1 MTWEDLLKQ
10 DAPLDATIRVGDYV
24 ETQRGG
30 FLGSKVTYRKG
41 IIKGIRI
48 AMSKNDPAGEN
59 NTAVD
64 VEEYDLSLGYQGSI
78 SYGHYSGGSY
88 WTYFPS
94 ITKVVSQNDS
104 EFQEI
109 MESEEA

>member
-1 MTWEDLLKQ
+1 MSWEDLLNQ

-30 FLGSKVTYRKG
+30 LLGSKVTYRKG
-41 IIKGIRI
+41 IIKEIRV
-48 AMSKNDPAGEN
+48 AMSKNDPAGES

-64 VEEYDLSLGYQGSI
+64 VEEYDLSLDYHGSI
-78 SYGHYSGGSY
+78 SYGHTKGGSY

-94 ITKVVSQNDS
+94 ITKVVSQDDP

-109 MESEEA
+109 MES

>member
-24 ETQRGG
+24 ETKRGG
-30 FLGSKVTYRKG
+30 LLGSKVTYRKG
-41 IIKGIRI
+41 IIHGIRV
-48 AMSKNDPAGEN
+48 AMSENDLAGEYD
-59 NTAVD
+59 TAVD

-78 SYGHYSGGSY
+78 SYGYYEGGSY
-88 WTYFPS
+88 WNYFPS

-104 EFQEI
+104 EFQEV

>member
-30 FLGSKVTYRKG
+30 FLGSKVTYRSG
-41 IIKGIRI
+41 IIDRISI
-48 AMSKNDPAGEN
+48 AMSKHDPAGESD
-59 NTAVD
+59 TAVD

-78 SYGHYSGGSY
+78 SYGNSH

-94 ITKVVSQNDS
+94 ITKVVSPDDP

-109 MESEEA
+109 MES